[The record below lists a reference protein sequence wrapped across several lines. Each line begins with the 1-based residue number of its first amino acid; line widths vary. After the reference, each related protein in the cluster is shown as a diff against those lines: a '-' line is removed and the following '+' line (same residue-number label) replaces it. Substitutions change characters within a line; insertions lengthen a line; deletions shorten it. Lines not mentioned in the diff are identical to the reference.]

1 MHNMENENRIDLGE
15 IIVPDSWDKIT
26 LKMYSDIERYYADK
40 NESFDVRKVLHI
52 FTGKSEDEINAIPL
66 EFLEKIMS
74 HLSFL
79 QEPIKEEDSRN
90 WVDIDGI
97 RYTVHTENK
106 LKTGEYVAADSI
118 IKNDPHN
125 YAALM
130 AILCRKDGELFDSK
144 FENEVLE
151 SRIKL
156 FEEQPVTKILP
167 ICTFFLRLYVIS
179 IAPSLLSLKVQE
191 AISQERENIWNL
203 RKSGALSILSTRSVM
218 RKLRKLEKSISSI

>member
-167 ICTFFLRLYVIS
+167 ICTFFLRLSLIS
-179 IAPSLLSLKVQE
+179 TIPTLLSLKVQE
-191 AISQERENIWNL
+191 AISQERENIRNL

>member
-1 MHNMENENRIDLGE
+1 MEKENIIDLGE
-15 IIVPDSWDKIT
+15 INVPDSWDKVN
-26 LKMYSDIERYYADK
+26 LKTYSDIERYYADNK
-40 NESFDVRKVLHI
+40 ETFDIRKVLHI
-52 FTGKSEDEINAIPL
+52 FTGKSEDEINMLPV
-66 EFLEKIMS
+66 EFLNKIMDY
-74 HLSFL
+74 LSFIH
-79 QEPIKEEDSRN
+79 EPIKEEESRN
-90 WVDIDGI
+90 WVVINNEKYI
-97 RYTVHTENK
+97 VHTENK

-151 SRIKL
+151 DRIKL

-167 ICTFFLRLYVIS
+167 ICTFFLKLSLIS
-179 IAPSLLSLKVQE
+179 TMSTLLSLKVLE
-191 AISQERENIWNL
+191 AINQERENIHNL
-203 RKSGALSILSTRSVM
+203 RKSGALSILSTRSAL

>member
-1 MHNMENENRIDLGE
+1 MEKENIIDLGE
-15 IIVPDSWDKIT
+15 INVPDSWDKVN
-26 LKMYSDIERYYADK
+26 LKTYSDIERYLTDNK
-40 NESFDVRKVLHI
+40 ETFDIRKVLHI
-52 FTGKSEDEINAIPL
+52 FTGKSEDEINMLPV
-66 EFLEKIMS
+66 EFLDKIMDY
-74 HLSFL
+74 LSFI
-79 QEPIKEEDSRN
+79 QQPIKEEESRN
-90 WVDIDGI
+90 WVDINGE

-125 YAALM
+125 SAALM

-167 ICTFFLRLYVIS
+167 ICTFFLRLSLIS
-179 IAPSLLSLKVQE
+179 TIPTLLSLKVLE
-191 AISQERENIWNL
+191 AINQERENIHNL
-203 RKSGALSILSTRSVM
+203 RKSGALSILSTRSAL